1 MFAQACPGSRRRSLL
16 RQVALQQHPAL
27 IGVQVHRPKCGA
39 NPLVAPLGQGGLAPV
54 KPRM

>member
-1 MFAQACPGSRRRSLL
+1 MFAQACPGEPERSLL